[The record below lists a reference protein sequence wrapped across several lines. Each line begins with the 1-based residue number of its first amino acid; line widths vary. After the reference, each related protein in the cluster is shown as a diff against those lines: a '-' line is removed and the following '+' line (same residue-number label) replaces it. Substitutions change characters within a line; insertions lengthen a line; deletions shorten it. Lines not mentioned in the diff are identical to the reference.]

1 MLLDNFHRFVSWNGT
16 EDEQVLGAG
25 IYTEDQEILFDFSK
39 NFALDTAFEGQK
51 PDSLGIDININ
62 GTDDDSIIFYY
73 YFYYGTAKY
82 VYPIP
87 FFGFGDANIPVLD
100 AIYQT
105 YHTIED

>member
-1 MLLDNFHRFVSWNGT
+1 MFYND
-16 EDEQVLGAG
+16 
-25 IYTEDQEILFDFSK
+25 DFRQDM
-39 NFALDTAFEGQK
+39 NYGYGD
-51 PDSLGIDININ
+51 GIDININ

-73 YFYYGTAKY
+73 YFYYGTTKY